1 MVRRTRCW
9 WNRMCTVDR
18 PVRPMRGTSR
28 APLVLIS
35 LALAACAA
43 QSGASPDES
52 TPATPDE
59 TRPVRSAPEPATP
72 PPSDAPVTGEVPDGI
87 LADLVADAAQRADVD
102 SEAVRVVQAVQVTWN
117 DGSLGCPEP
126 GMSYTMALVEGFH
139 VILEAGDE
147 ELDYRVSSNGGFRL
161 CENGGRPSG

>member
-1 MVRRTRCW
+1 MKRTIH
-9 WNRMCTVDR
+9 V
-18 PVRPMRGTSR
+18 V
-28 APLVLIS
+28 AVVLAI
-35 LALAACAA
+35 LTAACAA
-43 QSGASPDES
+43 QLGGSPDQTASPD
-52 TPATPDE
+52 A
-59 TRPVRSAPEPATP
+59 TRPTRSAPELATP

-102 SEAVRVVQAVQVTWN
+102 SEAVRVVQAAQVTWN

-147 ELDYRVSSNGGFRL
+147 ELDYRVSANGGFRL